1 MAHKQ
6 WQHWCQRRS
15 YWAWCSEL
23 WALVVCGR
31 WLYNKCSIQSGCLS
45 DQSLWNN
52 WWFFIGWF
60 YLWKHRGV
68 HVWKMHAIETK
79 LFGSVAKH
87 NDTTIGAYGDRP
99 WFQIIR
105 VWWRYRWFCGRPRNI
120 FVWCRQLC
128 LDQNSV
134 RQSSNLCGFC
144 LIFGFCMYCNGV
156 TAHWCFFSFPNVSV
170 GRKVQSHPVGT
181 IIRRVWRVVV

>member
-1 MAHKQ
+1 MATLMPTAIVLGMVQRVMGLGCMWSVVVQQVLNTKRMSFGSKSVKQ
-6 WQHWCQRRS
+6 LMIFHWMI
-15 YWAWCSEL
+15 L
-23 WALVVCGR
+23 PL
-31 WLYNKCSIQSGCLS
+31 
-45 DQSLWNN
+45 
-52 WWFFIGWF
+52 
-60 YLWKHRGV
+60 KHRGV